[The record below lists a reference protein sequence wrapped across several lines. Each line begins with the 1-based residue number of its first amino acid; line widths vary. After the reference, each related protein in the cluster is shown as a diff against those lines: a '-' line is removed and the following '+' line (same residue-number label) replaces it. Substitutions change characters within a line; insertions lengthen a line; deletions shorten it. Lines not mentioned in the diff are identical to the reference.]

1 MSYYQYM
8 VSVYR
13 SCLPQLNRS
22 LRSSSVTRMSPEREP
37 APSARFQRAATVGP
51 TDYASAMPFTY
62 QYNLASERYNETR
75 NRLSSLEPVRT
86 YSRAF
91 STSGYS
97 SRDYK
102 VMDYASRLDQEETTR
117 EYISSRQSRLDR
129 HLSRSATPHRSAG
142 SYDFLSGSRNR
153 YQRDSTSPF
162 TERYNKYDTMKFE
175 RDYMYDTYDV
185 GASYKHFRLSNQTL
199 NLRNARAKSPVQ
211 SRELDRYYKTER
223 RTSFIGDVSNGADFR
238 YYSYRPVPYFG
249 GSDNYQMTKRRQRR

>member
-22 LRSSSVTRMSPEREP
+22 LRSSSVTRTSPEREMP
-37 APSARFQRAATVGP
+37 PMPTRFTRAATVGP
-51 TDYASAMPFTY
+51 TSYEYVSAMPFTY
-62 QYNLASERYNETR
+62 QYNLASQRYNDTR
-75 NRLSSLEPVRT
+75 NRLSSVEPVNT
-86 YSRAF
+86 YRRAF
-91 STSGYS
+91 STSSSAASSNVGYS
-97 SRDYK
+97 SFDYK
-102 VMDYASRLDQEETTR
+102 VMDYASRLDKEEATR
-117 EYISSRQSRLDR
+117 EYINSRQSR
-129 HLSRSATPHRSAG
+129 RSNYEA
-142 SYDFLSGSRNR
+142 LSGVRNR

-162 TERYNKYDTMKFE
+162 KERYDYYDGLKHE
-175 RDYMYDTYDV
+175 RDFMYDTYDV
-185 GASYKHFRLSNQTL
+185 GGSYKHFRLSNQTL

-249 GSDNYQMTKRRQRR
+249 GSDNYQMTKLNARRQRR